1 MSNENTSAA
10 TEETTTQTNSE
21 SLLTQ
26 AIQATKHT
34 APDRAKE
41 LLTAFTTAAMDGVI
55 TWDKNL
61 TQTVHRAITEIDAKI
76 SKQLSFVMHAPDFK
90 QLEGSWR
97 GLHYLVK
104 NTLCSNELKIKI
116 FNAKKTELLKDF
128 NKALDFDQTELF
140 KKIYEQE
147 FGTSGGEPYAVLIG
161 DYEFSNHA
169 DDMDLLDNISHIAA
183 AAFCPF
189 ISAANPGMMGLETWH
204 DLAKPRDLAKIF
216 EAPEFIRWRGIR
228 EAEDS
233 RFVSLVMPRVLA
245 RLPYGKAT
253 KTIAEFAYEEVDS
266 DENGKAEVLAHEDYC
281 WMNAAY
287 VKAVRINTAYADY
300 GWCTAIRGAENGGK
314 VTGLPTHFFMSD
326 DGDTDMKCP
335 TEIGIT
341 DRREAELSKLGF
353 LPLCHYKNTDYAV
366 FFGAQTI
373 QKPKQYD
380 QADATANAVISAR
393 LPYIMATSRFAH
405 FLKIMARDKVGSF
418 MELTEMSQWLNGWI
432 INYVNGNP
440 NCGAILKA
448 KYPLSEAQV
457 KVEEVPGQPGSYHA
471 IAWLRP
477 WLQLEE
483 LTTSIRMVAKIPKI
497 A

>member
-1 MSNENTSAA
+1 MSIDAA
-10 TEETTTQTNSE
+10 TNQETTDSAPSSSE
-21 SLLTQ
+21 SLLSQ
-26 AIQATKHT
+26 AIHATKQT
-34 APDRAKE
+34 APDRVKE
-41 LLTAFTTAAMDGVI
+41 LLAAFTTAAMDGAV

-61 TQTVHRAITEIDAKI
+61 TQTVQKAIVAIDKKL
-76 SKQLSFVMHAPDFK
+76 SEQLSVIMHAEDFK
-90 QLEGSWR
+90 KLEGSWR
-97 GLHYLVK
+97 GLHYMVK
-104 NTLCSNELKIKI
+104 NTLCSNDLKIKI
-116 FNAKKTELLKDF
+116 FNARKAELLKDF

-161 DYEFSNHA
+161 DYEFSNHP
-169 DDMDLLDNISHIAA
+169 DDMDFLDNISHIAA
-183 AAFCPF
+183 SAFCPF
-189 ISAANPGMMGLETWH
+189 ISAANPKIMGLESWR
-204 DLAKPRDLAKIF
+204 DLSKPRDLAKIF
-216 EAPEFIRWRGIR
+216 DGPEFIRWRGIR
-228 EAEDS
+228 ESEDS

-253 KTIAEFAYEEVDS
+253 KLIHEFAFEEIEHH
-266 DENGKAEVLAHEDYC
+266 ENGKDKALLHDDYC

-287 VKAVRINTAYADY
+287 VKAVRINAAYADH

-314 VTGLPTHFFMSD
+314 VTDLPTHFFISD
-326 DGDTDMKCP
+326 DGDTDLKCP

-353 LPLCHYKNTDYAV
+353 LPLCHYKNTSYAV

-373 QKPKQYD
+373 QKPKKYD
-380 QADATANAVISAR
+380 AADATANAEISAR

-405 FLKIMARDKVGSF
+405 FLKIMARDKIGSF
-418 MELTEMSQWLNGWI
+418 MELTEMNQWLNAWI

-448 KYPLSEAQV
+448 KYPLSAAQV
-457 KVEEVPGQPGSYHA
+457 KVEEVAGQPGSYHA

-483 LTTSIRMVAKIPKI
+483 LSTSIRMVAKIPKI
-497 A
+497 S